1 MSNYNKVILL
11 GNLVADPDIAEL
23 PSGSRVANF
32 RMAVNDR
39 YRGRDGEM
47 VEHTV
52 FVDVKFFGGVVNVCE
67 QYLSKGRSVLVDG
80 NLRQDNWED
89 KETGAKRSKI
99 YVFGRTLNLMPQGQG
114 KGDTDT
120 GGRGKT
126 SESAGESVPDED
138 DFGPIDDGL
147 DDF

>member
-11 GNLVADPDIAEL
+11 GNLVADPEIAAL

-47 VEHTV
+47 IEHTV
-52 FVDVKFFGGVVNVCE
+52 FIDVKFFGGVVDVCE
-67 QYLSKGRSVLVDG
+67 QYLGKGRSVLVDG
-80 NLRQDNWED
+80 NLRQDSWED

-99 YVFGRTLNLMPQGQG
+99 YVFGRSLNLMPDGRDR
-114 KGDTDT
+114 GDTEV
-120 GGRGKT
+120 GGRGA
-126 SESAGESVPDED
+126 ESTGESLPDED
-138 DFGPIDDGL
+138 DFGPIDNGL
-147 DDF
+147 EDF